1 MAKGVITIENK
12 IFYTRI
18 GTVTEN
24 EINITMNYKVLR
36 KWNGSQTVNIKNDH
50 KGFHLFVPTV
60 LLLGPCSLTEHTD
73 GKMAAMIS
81 LVQR

>member
-1 MAKGVITIENK
+1 MAKRVNIVENK

-36 KWNGSQTVNIKNDH
+36 K
-50 KGFHLFVPTV
+50 
-60 LLLGPCSLTEHTD
+60 
-73 GKMAAMIS
+73 
-81 LVQR
+81 

>member
-1 MAKGVITIENK
+1 MAKGVIIIENK

-36 KWNGSQTVNIKNDH
+36 K
-50 KGFHLFVPTV
+50 
-60 LLLGPCSLTEHTD
+60 
-73 GKMAAMIS
+73 
-81 LVQR
+81 